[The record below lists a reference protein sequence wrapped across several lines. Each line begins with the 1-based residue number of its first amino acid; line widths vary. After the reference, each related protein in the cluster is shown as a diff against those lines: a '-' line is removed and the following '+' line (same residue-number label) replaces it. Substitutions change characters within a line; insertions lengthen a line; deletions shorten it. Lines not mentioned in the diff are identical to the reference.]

1 VPLQG
6 LLRDRLTPLAAS
18 IVAIGDEIVGGLVV
32 DTNSPFVADTL
43 RAESVD
49 VVSGF
54 AVPDDVAAIRSAL
67 ERALDDAA
75 LVVTTGGLGPTSDD
89 LTTAIVAEV
98 AGVGL
103 ELHEP
108 SLRHMEE
115 RFRSRGLAMPPN
127 NVKQAML
134 PAGCVVVPN
143 EQGTAPGYV
152 CRFTREGAEKA
163 IASFPGVPDEMVR
176 MVREGLIPMLRAG
189 GKGRVLASRTF
200 STVGL
205 GESALD
211 EILEG
216 LIDPASGRLA
226 FRAAFPRLYARVTLS
241 GESPE
246 ALSSHLDEIEAE
258 VRRRLGEHL
267 YAVGDRSMEE
277 VVGGLLRE
285 RELTLSVAE
294 SCTGGLIGHRITDV
308 PGSSEYFLGGVVAY
322 ANEAKTGLLDVRA
335 ETLAAHGA
343 VSAEVAEEMAR
354 GVRRR
359 FGSDLGLATTGIAGP
374 GGGTPA
380 KPVGTVH
387 IALSW
392 EGGAWSRRFELG
404 ARGREWIKGSTAQ
417 LALDALRRWLIR
429 SG

>member
-1 VPLQG
+1 MPLQG
-6 LLRDRLTPLAAS
+6 LLRDRTTPLTAS

-32 DTNSPFVADTL
+32 DTNSPLIADAL
-43 RAESVD
+43 RAESV
-49 VVSGF
+49 VIVSGF
-54 AVPDDVAAIRSAL
+54 AVPDDVSAIRSAL
-67 ERALDDAA
+67 ERALADSA

-89 LTTAIVAEV
+89 LTTSVVADV

-115 RFRSRGLAMPPN
+115 RFRSRGLTMPPN

-134 PAGCVVVPN
+134 PAGCVVVRN
-143 EQGTAPGYV
+143 EDGTAPGYV
-152 CRFTREGAEKA
+152 CRFSRDGADKA
-163 IASFPGVPDEMVR
+163 IASFPGVPREMSR

-189 GKGRVLASRTF
+189 GKGRVFASRTF

-211 EILEG
+211 ELLDR

-246 ALSSHLDEIEAE
+246 ALESRLDEIEDE
-258 VRRRLGEHL
+258 VRQRLGDHL
-267 YAVGDRSMEE
+267 YAVGDQSMEE
-277 VVGGLLRE
+277 VVGKLLRE
-285 RELTLSVAE
+285 RTLTLSVAE

-308 PGSSEYFLGGVVAY
+308 PGSSGYFLGGVVAY
-322 ANEAKTGLLDVRA
+322 SNEAKTALLDVAPR
-335 ETLAAHGA
+335 TLAAHGA
-343 VSAEVAEEMAR
+343 VSAQAAEEMAG

-359 FGSDLGLATTGIAGP
+359 FSSDLGLATTGIAGP

-392 EGGAWSRRFELG
+392 EGGAWSKRFELG
-404 ARGREWIKGSTAQ
+404 PRGREWIKGSTAQ

-429 SG
+429 SL